1 MKMQATLKANLVS
14 FRKVEFDTE
23 VQEEIIAWG
32 KGIITKGPDGGVR
45 IPDGTATVYVPSGF
59 IIIRNDHGFYEQLS
73 EEQFLLNYTIF

>member
-32 KGIITKGPDGGVR
+32 KGRITKGPDGGVR
-45 IPDGTATVYVPSGF
+45 IPDGTATLAAPSLMAT
-59 IIIRNDHGFYEQLS
+59 N
-73 EEQFLLNYTIF
+73 